1 MTVSDVMDLF
11 ADAGMQRV
19 VLVDV
24 KDGNA
29 EEIFDGEY
37 DDMSY
42 EYQELE
48 IMSIDNIW
56 DTPDCHG
63 KIVFNVDTS
72 EME

>member
-11 ADAGMQRV
+11 ADADSQHV
-19 VLVDV
+19 VLVDLKGDDV
-24 KDGNA
+24 A
-29 EEIFDGEY
+29 EIFD
-37 DDMSY
+37 DDYREMSD

-56 DTPDCHG
+56 DVPECHG